1 MTSMKMYI
9 CGCVRNTAS
18 YIDAVFLNI
27 EKICSE
33 LDDYHIIISYDES
46 EDNSLEIL
54 QKYKV
59 KYQNKMSLLIGNE
72 QLSEIRTQNISNARN
87 KILQNIQ
94 SLNYEDFNYFIMMD
108 MDDVCTDPINIEV
121 LKYIFQKEKTTPLE
135 WDTLSF
141 NRIKYYDI
149 WALSIEP
156 YTFSCWHYQNGTK
169 IATYM
174 RNFIQNK
181 LREVAF
187 QHKNDGLLSCFS
199 AFNGFAIYRKDKF
212 LNVRYEWNVQKL
224 LSICSKSFINSM
236 SSHLM
241 QQPIPRMD
249 DCEHRYFHIRASQL
263 NQARICIS
271 PMFLFNN

>member
-46 EDNSLEIL
+46 KDNSLEIL

-59 KYQNKMSLLIGNE
+59 KYQNKMSLLIGDE

-94 SLNYEDFNYFIMMD
+94 HLDYEDFNYFIMMD
-108 MDDVCTDPINIEV
+108 MDDVCADPINIEV
-121 LKYIFQKEKTTPLE
+121 LKYIFQKEKTNPLK
-135 WDTLSF
+135 WDALSF
-141 NRIKYYDI
+141 NKKHYYDL
-149 WALSIEP
+149 WALSIYP
-156 YTFSCWHYQNGTK
+156 YTFSVLHYQNTYKIKQGMKKLLQNRFTEAITK
-169 IATYM
+169 
-174 RNFIQNK
+174 
-181 LREVAF
+181 
-187 QHKNDGLLSCFS
+187 DGNNGLVNCLS
-199 AFNGFAIYRKDKF
+199 AFNGFAIYRTDKF
-212 LNVRYEWNVQKL
+212 KNVRYEWNVRNL
-224 LSICSKSFINSM
+224 LRIYPKQNINIM
-236 SSHLM
+236 NKIVWQEPMDRL
-241 QQPIPRMD
+241 D